1 MPVDRHLLQVLCCPI
16 THQPVRP
23 LRRDELRTLND
34 RLEAG
39 ELLYQDD
46 SPVAGP
52 IREGLITEN
61 GERIY
66 LVEDDI
72 PVMLE
77 ERCISARAAGL
88 KH

>member
-1 MPVDRHLLQVLCCPI
+1 MAVDRHLLQVLCCPI

-23 LRRDELRTLND
+23 LRRDELRQINSCI
-34 RLEAG
+34 ESG
-39 ELLYQDD
+39 ELHYQDD
-46 SPVAGP
+46 TPVATP
-52 IREGLITEN
+52 LRDGLITEN

-66 LVEDDI
+66 VIDDDI

-88 KH
+88 KT

>member
-1 MPVDRHLLQVLCCPI
+1 MSVDRHLLQVLCCPI

-23 LRRDELRTLND
+23 LRRDELRALND
-34 RLEAG
+34 RLSAG
-39 ELLYQDD
+39 ELHYQDD
-46 SPVAGP
+46 SPVTGP
-52 IREGLITEN
+52 IRDGLITEN

-88 KH
+88 KS